1 MPSTSNM
8 FLARRLP
15 TPQMPYWW
23 VRWSGTASTASRLD
37 LPPSF
42 SAASIICF
50 RQPGLFST
58 SSSGSTTA
66 NGSSPTMSRAHQTAC
81 PRPSGACWRGKLVSP
96 PAGQGSAG
104 VLSSLVFSP
113 ALGERA
119 VELEGDVE
127 VVLDRALVAPR
138 DENEMLDPG
147 LLRLVDDVLHDRAV
161 D

>member
-81 PRPSGACWRGKLVSP
+81 PRPSGACWRGKTGGAASGWARRLLAGETGGAGLRLV
-96 PAGQGSAG
+96 AGKD
-104 VLSSLVFSP
+104 VLLGLLV
-113 ALGERA
+113 AARGECG
-119 VELEGDVE
+119 VELEHLVE
-127 VVLDRALVAPR
+127 MVLDHALV
-138 DENEMLDPG
+138 
-147 LLRLVDDVLHDRAV
+147 
-161 D
+161 